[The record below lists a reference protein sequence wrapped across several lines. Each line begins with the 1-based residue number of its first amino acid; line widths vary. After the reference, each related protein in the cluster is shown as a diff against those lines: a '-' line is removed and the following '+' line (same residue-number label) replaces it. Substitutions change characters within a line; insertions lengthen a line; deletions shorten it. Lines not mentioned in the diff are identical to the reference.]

1 MASKTH
7 KASNG
12 RAGAASAR
20 TTTTPADATPE
31 AVLGFSQDQLQAV
44 IGLTD
49 VLFKGAEEMRRFQM
63 EAAQQAREQHEK
75 VQALVSQARTP
86 AALFDAQSEL
96 LRYDMEAAGRYW
108 QQMASICA
116 ATQADAMNLISRS
129 AATVGNDVAK
139 LVSQPLPQML
149 PQMAARAAPPAVEV
163 PVSSEASTQAW
174 NQWVDLGKQWTDML
188 YRTEAALH

>member
-20 TTTTPADATPE
+20 TTHADTDATPQ
-31 AVLGFSQDQLQAV
+31 AALSFSQDQLQAV
-44 IGLTD
+44 IGLTG
-49 VLFKGAEEMRRFQM
+49 VLFKGAEEMRRCQM
-63 EAAQQAREQHEK
+63 EAAHQAREQHEK
-75 VQALVSQARTP
+75 VQALVSRASTP

-96 LRYDMEAAGRYW
+96 LRFDMEAAGRYW

-129 AATVGNDVAK
+129 AATVGSDVAR
-139 LVSQPLPQML
+139 LVAQPLPQL
-149 PQMAARAAPPAVEV
+149 VASAAAPAVDAPA
-163 PVSSEASTQAW
+163 SSEASSQAW